1 MWLLNWCKIDE
12 YLDVKNCFWEKRS
25 FGKLVLE
32 CEDEILNLTETSLE
46 DKNLSCEKNN
56 CLIHTISLVIICF
69 LLLVVASIGCCYD
82 ETWIGVKKNTLYP
95 INIK

>member
-12 YLDVKNCFWEKRS
+12 YLDVKNCFWEKRL

-32 CEDEILNLTETSLE
+32 CEDEILNTTETWLE

-69 LLLVVASIGCCYD
+69 LLLVVASIGCCSD
-82 ETWIGVKKNTLYP
+82 ETWDWSKKEHVVSY
-95 INIK
+95 